1 MDFIFEFLI
10 GLLIEG
16 GIKISSNKKINKL
29 IRYPVL
35 ILMVMFFSVIIV
47 GIIILGILLL
57 KKNIL
62 FAILLLC
69 IGLFMLIGSIV
80 KLRRIYLREKRK
92 DK

>member
-1 MDFIFEFLI
+1 MID
-10 GLLIEG
+10 LLIEG
-16 GIKISSNKKINKL
+16 GIEISSNKKINKL

-62 FAILLLC
+62 FALLLLC
-69 IGLFMLIGSIV
+69 LGLFMLFGSIV
-80 KLRRIYLREKRK
+80 KLRRTYFKEIRNKMEK
-92 DK
+92 